1 MNKKKLCFVSA
12 AVMAISL
19 ILSGCGRQE
28 EPQSIQDIRAETE
41 QLSNGADKV
50 DTSEMLNYEHLGS
63 QFWKGERIQLWGERQ
78 FEGCR
83 LYLHREDGSREL
95 LAEGVDKF
103 QLDGRWWIDGDKR
116 CYILKSDGIMRIGSD
131 GSVTFDNETGKNVNS
146 ICQLEDGRL
155 IVLTWGERSQ
165 VLAELDPDTGAMK
178 EYQDIQLSLSGQPM
192 IAAEENNALLLDAKG
207 VWEVT
212 LAQKTVGS
220 RISFEGTSYTLKAD
234 EWGKREKQDFRL
246 NESGEI
252 ELLWSDGTAEFLRQ
266 EQVSDEKEIL
276 VFRAGAPSTWLKE
289 QVVKFN
295 QDNPDYYVTL
305 EEAEDE
311 EWNSFRERTDLDLGV
326 GKGGDIICSMSVK
339 EVYSLL
345 EKGVFEDLTPY
356 MEKSGIQEENYFPAA
371 FSGWKY
377 NGGIYGLASWINMEG
392 LWIKQE
398 VIGETE
404 LSDLEDLTDR
414 LLGYEGDAVFL
425 KYTAASDLLKLLL
438 KDSENLGGMVDL
450 ENGTCDFGGEL
461 FEKLLK
467 TAERYKYDET
477 KASMGTV
484 AGKMHYNN
492 FYDFVGRSFL
502 EEQGKAPLGY
512 WFGDGWH
519 AEANNEILAINS
531 SSSKKEGAWEF
542 LRFLLGSEAQSD
554 FLADESN
561 YMKATYFPVDK
572 NAFDALCKKHSEE
585 INGGYDVKV
594 LSGEGE
600 LLNLATGLT
609 EERKTE
615 LKRVLEEAGTT
626 PFRTGPLLQ
635 IILEEA
641 EGYFSGIRG
650 IDDVRTM
657 VENRIQL
664 YLNEQQKSLE

>member
-12 AVMAISL
+12 AVIAISL
-19 ILSGCGRQE
+19 ILSGCGKQE

-41 QLSNGADKV
+41 LLSNGADEV

-63 QFWKGERIQLWGERQ
+63 QFWEGERIQLWGERQ
-78 FEGCR
+78 FEGCS

-103 QLDGRWWIDGDKR
+103 QLDGRWWIDRDKR

-131 GSVTFDNETGKNVNS
+131 GSVTFDNETGKNINS
-146 ICQLEDGRL
+146 ICQLADGRL
-155 IVLTWGERSQ
+155 IVLTWGDRSQ

-178 EYQDIQLSLSGQPM
+178 EYQDIQLNLSGQPM
-192 IAAEENNALLLDAKG
+192 IAAEENNALLLDTKG

-212 LAQKTVGS
+212 LAQQTVGS

-234 EWGKREKQDFRL
+234 ERGKREKQDFRL

-276 VFRAGAPSTWLKE
+276 VFRAGDPSAWLKE

-305 EEAEDE
+305 EEAKDG

-326 GKGGDIICSMSVK
+326 GKGGDIICSMGVK

-377 NGGIYGLASWINMEG
+377 NGGIYGLASRINMEG

-425 KYTAASDLLKLLL
+425 KYTTASDLLKLLL

-477 KASMGTV
+477 RASVETV
-484 AGKMHYNN
+484 AGTMYYNN
-492 FYDFVGRSFL
+492 FYDFVGRNFL
-502 EEQGKAPLGY
+502 EEQGKVPLGY
-512 WFGDGWH
+512 WFGDSWH
-519 AEANNEILAINS
+519 TEANSEILAINS

-542 LRFLLGSEAQSD
+542 LRFLLTSEVQSD
-554 FLADESN
+554 FLVDASN
-561 YMKATYFPVDK
+561 YLKVSYFPADK
-572 NAFDALCKKHSEE
+572 DVFEDLCGKHSKK
-585 INGGYDVKV
+585 INDGYDIKI
-594 LSGEGE
+594 LSDGGD
-600 LLNLATGLT
+600 LLNLATSLT

-615 LKRVLEEAGTT
+615 LKNALAEAGTT
-626 PFRTGPLLQ
+626 PLGTGPLLQ

-641 EGYFSGIRG
+641 EEYFSGIRD

-664 YLNEQQKSLE
+664 YLSEQQKSLE